1 MGTMIVAF
9 QLEHRSFT
17 DIGQIGMPRYLF
29 EMVFYEILPT
39 KCTSKRFSSKRPF
52 YKLKN
57 FPPEISFSGKTFLCA
72 LWSKCKFILL
82 KSPTDFFYITSF
94 EIPTKIR
101 ILLEQIMDYCQKNN
115 TPI

>member
-57 FPPEISFSGKTFLCA
+57 FLPEISFSGKTFLCA

-82 KSPTDFFYITSF
+82 KSPTDFFFTSPVLKF
-94 EIPTKIR
+94 P
-101 ILLEQIMDYCQKNN
+101 QKYGYF
-115 TPI
+115 